1 LFFRYKEFIMKL
13 FKSLFA
19 LLLLA
24 AAMAGSSSAWA
35 DRYHGGFHGGP
46 RVGVG
51 VVIGGPYWGYR
62 DPFFYPPYP
71 YAYPPVVVTQDP
83 PVYIEQG
90 QAPAPQASNDWFY
103 CRNPE
108 GYYPYVK
115 QCPGGWQR
123 VAPQPPPQP

>member
-1 LFFRYKEFIMKL
+1 MKL

-24 AAMAGSSSAWA
+24 AAMSSSSAWA
-35 DRYHGGFHGGP
+35 DRYYHGGP

-51 VVIGGPYWGYR
+51 VVIGGPGYWRYP
-62 DPFFYPPYP
+62 DPYYYPPYAYP
-71 YAYPPVVVTQDP
+71 YPPVVVTPAQP
-83 PVYIEQG
+83 PVYIEQQQAQP
-90 QAPAPQASNDWFY
+90 QAPSDWFY

>member
-1 LFFRYKEFIMKL
+1 MKFFKP
-13 FKSLFA
+13 
-19 LLLLA
+19 LLA
-24 AAMAGSSSAWA
+24 LGLLAVTLSSSSAWA
-35 DRYHGGFHGGP
+35 DRYYHGGYHGGP

-51 VVIGGPYWGYR
+51 VVIGGPGYYPYR

-71 YAYPPVVVTQDP
+71 YPYPYPPVVVAPAEP
-83 PVYIEQG
+83 PVYIEQRQFE
-90 QAPAPQASNDWFY
+90 QAPPQAQPSNDWFY
-103 CRNPE
+103 CRKPE